1 MGGGG
6 SRAGGCKKLAFIEAW
21 RGGGSMG
28 GFRGGNGG
36 IFASWGPGGRVL
48 ENTAAP
54 GGADCGGASW
64 EPRRFR
70 KGLVGFGGREGG
82 VGLAGAE
89 AIEVGP
95 LGVKGLLSEDGRRD
109 RFPSGEGE
117 RDFSSSGCATTQ
129 MCQWDI
135 IDA

>member
-1 MGGGG
+1 M
-6 SRAGGCKKLAFIEAW
+6 
-21 RGGGSMG
+21 
-28 GFRGGNGG
+28 
-36 IFASWGPGGRVL
+36 
-48 ENTAAP
+48 NTAAP

-89 AIEVGP
+89 AIDVGP
-95 LGVKGLLSEDGRRD
+95 LGMNGLLSVDGRRD

-117 RDFSSSGCATTQ
+117 RDFNSSGCAAAKTYQ
-129 MCQWDI
+129 LDI
-135 IDA
+135 IGA